1 MLEAPAAP
9 DWEFPRSVAGVARMV
24 AHAGTRGVPARSALA
39 GTGLHAAD
47 LAGPGTVTAAQ
58 ELGVVRNLRRLLGDA
73 AAADVGRGYRPE
85 TFGALGFAL
94 VASRTVLDA
103 MNVALRFNDLTYA
116 FCRLGGEIHG
126 DLVRV
131 TVDGADLPAD
141 VRDFLVTRDMVAVR
155 TVLDGLVP
163 GGVGGRVHTQEARS
177 VLEFHARELDRPLPP
192 REGAAPG
199 LAEQLCRDLVEPRRD
214 RTGLARDVRV
224 LITQRLP
231 DGASMA
237 EVAAALGWT
246 ERTLRRRLGEEGT
259 SYRRL
264 LDEVREPLAAELL
277 RRGLPVADVAQRLG
291 YAGATPFIAAHR
303 RWTGRTP
310 RGDLR

>member
-1 MLEAPAAP
+1 MLESPATP

-24 AHAGTRGVPARSALA
+24 AHAAARGVPPRSALA
-39 GTGLHAAD
+39 GTGLGPAD
-47 LAGPGTVTAAQ
+47 LEREGTVTAAQ
-58 ELGVVRNLRRLLGDA
+58 ELGVVRNLRRLLGDV

-116 FCRLGGEIHG
+116 FCRLGGEVAD

-131 TVDGADLPAD
+131 SVDGTDLPPD

-163 GGVGGRVHTQEARS
+163 GGVGGRVRTDGARA
-177 VLEFHARELDRPLPP
+177 VLEFHARELARPLPP

-214 RTGLARDVRV
+214 RGGVSRDVRV

-231 DGASMA
+231 DGAPMA
-237 EVAAALGWT
+237 EVAGALGWT
-246 ERTLRRRLGEEGT
+246 ERTLRRR
-259 SYRRL
+259 
-264 LDEVREPLAAELL
+264 
-277 RRGLPVADVAQRLG
+277 
-291 YAGATPFIAAHR
+291 
-303 RWTGRTP
+303 
-310 RGDLR
+310 